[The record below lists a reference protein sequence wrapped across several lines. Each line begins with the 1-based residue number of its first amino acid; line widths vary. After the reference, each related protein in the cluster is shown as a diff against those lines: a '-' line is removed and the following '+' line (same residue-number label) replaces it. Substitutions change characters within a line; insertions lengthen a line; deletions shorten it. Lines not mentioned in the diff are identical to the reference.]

1 MNIKAPDPHCK
12 GSIFVIALHCL
23 ILMSPFYMID
33 AVLTEV
39 DLLVFTFL
47 EGFISLIL
55 PIYLV
60 SCGGTATRQLLVAH
74 GQHGLLLVSDSNVFF
89 CLKCDQFLSV
99 FYETVVDVL

>member
-1 MNIKAPDPHCK
+1 
-12 GSIFVIALHCL
+12 
-23 ILMSPFYMID
+23 MIES
-33 AVLTEV
+33 VLTEFNL
-39 DLLVFTFL
+39 DVFTCL
-47 EGFISLIL
+47 EGCISLIL

-89 CLKCDQFLSV
+89 CLMCTQFLSV

>member
-1 MNIKAPDPHCK
+1 
-12 GSIFVIALHCL
+12 
-23 ILMSPFYMID
+23 MSPFYMID

-39 DLLVFTFL
+39 DLLVFTCL
-47 EGFISLIL
+47 EGLISLIL